1 MTLNVES
8 KQIKTEKAQDMKM
21 NQDKAPRNP
30 FTRAVQWIEVAL

>member
-8 KQIKTEKAQDMKM
+8 KQIKTEKDMKM